1 MVRVTP
7 KTDEQF
13 DAIEAERKA
22 KRLPW
27 PVDTICDYEILN
39 AKDSVSSKGNEMIIA
54 DVRVFNAKGEQ
65 KDLTDYIGEW
75 NEYKLKRINPER
87 YEAGQVDAEDLIGK
101 TGKCKLG
108 LQKGQSKG
116 TYDTDGKEEFY
127 PDKNDIKEY
136 LKVEVP
142 VEDVTKTDSLDWK
155 KGDAPF

>member
-13 DAIEAERKA
+13 DAIEQERKA
-22 KRLPW
+22 QWLPW
-27 PVDTICDYEILN
+27 PVGSICDYEILS
-39 AKDSVSSKGNEMIIA
+39 AKDSVSSKGNEMIVT
-54 DVRVFNAKGEQ
+54 DVRVFNDKGEQ

-87 YEAGQVDAEDLIGK
+87 YEAGLVEAEDLIGK

-108 LQKGQSKG
+108 LSKGQSKG
-116 TYDTDGKEEFY
+116 TYDPEGKEEFY
-127 PDKNDIKEY
+127 ADKNDIKEY
-136 LKVEVP
+136 LKVEAS